1 MWGIWMVLME
11 SVQEEEGKK
20 RDREN
25 EIVFHQSR
33 KTKIHITDANKRAS
47 NQRMLYLHTDSFY
60 YVYCLPQ
67 GIVFVLFNNQKCFM
81 FIKTGIINE

>member
-1 MWGIWMVLME
+1 MVLME

-33 KTKIHITDANKRAS
+33 KTKIHITKM
-47 NQRMLYLHTDSFY
+47 QIKEHPTKGCFTCTLIHFIMF
-60 YVYCLPQ
+60 
-67 GIVFVLFNNQKCFM
+67 IVFHKGLCLFSLTTKNVLCL
-81 FIKTGIINE
+81 